1 MERINICEKTKNEI
15 ALIDANG
22 SYILDGKSI
31 CSLKTINVKSQV
43 KCNLLLGNVDCDCDF
58 DIVVEEGAT
67 LDAKG
72 IFTGDS
78 INVNFHTKNSKN
90 SSISLHFIDFST
102 GKSVILANADMNETG
117 AEYDWNMA
125 SLASNNDNKIIK
137 INVEHNNQYLI
148 GNVSNYGVCKD
159 EAKLEIAGT
168 THISKGSK
176 NTITKQNARIML
188 IDEYSRGI
196 SKPILKI
203 DENDVKA
210 NHGASLGQL
219 NEEHLFYLRSRG
231 LSEAEAK
238 KLIILG
244 YFNPIMLL
252 FKGEE
257 LEEYISKL
265 IGERV

>member
-1 MERINICEKTKNEI
+1 MERISAYNKFNNSVVCFDE
-15 ALIDANG
+15 NG
-22 SYILDGKSI
+22 SYILDEHCTS
-31 CSLKTINVKSQV
+31 SLKTIIVKSHV
-43 KCNLLLGNVDCDCDF
+43 NCDLLFGDINHNLDLEILLEND
-58 DIVVEEGAT
+58 AT

-78 INVNFHTKNSKN
+78 VNININSKNAKN

-102 GKSVILANADMNETG
+102 GKSVILVNADMNEIG
-117 AEYDWNMA
+117 ANYNWNMA
-125 SLASNNDNKIIK
+125 SLASNNDDKNIK
-137 INVEHNNQYLI
+137 VNVEHNSQYLF
-148 GNVSNYGVCKD
+148 GDVSNYGVCKD
-159 EAKLEIAGT
+159 NAKLEIAGT
-168 THISKGSK
+168 THITKGSK
-176 NTITKQNARIML
+176 NTITKQNARVML

-196 SKPILKI
+196 AKPILKI

-231 LSEAEAK
+231 LDEAEAK

-244 YFNPIMLL
+244 YFNPIVLL
-252 FKGEE
+252 FKGES
-257 LEEYISKL
+257 LEEYITKL